1 MEGDMYRAG
10 MRVLGQE
17 LECKILGSGE
27 QVKGQG
33 VGAMPLGA
41 GVGGDRWAWAWM

>member
-1 MEGDMYRAG
+1 MYRAG